1 MYCSIAPRTL
11 TAGNWPLAIFEAGVA
26 NAVGTK
32 QAGVLRR
39 VLVAALGRLAG
50 HRKFKDTGR
59 PRDRV
64 LWRVD
69 HVRQIPPDPFRIQID
84 GGHDLQIRLLQG
96 AAGNAAAD
104 GSKAHQCDFDCQLAP
119 PAPWF

>member
-1 MYCSIAPRTL
+1 M
-11 TAGNWPLAIFEAGVA
+11 
-26 NAVGTK
+26 
-32 QAGVLRR
+32 QQH
-39 VLVAALGRLAG
+39 AALRLPHLRGRIRADD
-50 HRKFKDTGR
+50 HFRTR
-59 PRDRV
+59 
-64 LWRVD
+64 RVD